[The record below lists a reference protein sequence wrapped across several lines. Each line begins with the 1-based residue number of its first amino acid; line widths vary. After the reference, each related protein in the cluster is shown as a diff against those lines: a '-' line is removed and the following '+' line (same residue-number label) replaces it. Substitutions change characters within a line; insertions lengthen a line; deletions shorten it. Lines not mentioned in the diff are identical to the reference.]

1 MIFKGDFIFVCYE
14 IRLYLLD
21 YEVKSARF
29 KIPRRSRCV
38 GSSPTPGT
46 IGIKAE

>member
-1 MIFKGDFIFVCYE
+1 MIFIGKFIRVCYE
-14 IRLYLLD
+14 NCLYILD
-21 YEVKSARF
+21 NKVKNARF

>member
-1 MIFKGDFIFVCYE
+1 MFGLKLYVIDNYIFHDQ
-14 IRLYLLD
+14 
-21 YEVKSARF
+21 F

-46 IGIKAE
+46 IGIK

>member
-1 MIFKGDFIFVCYE
+1 MIIMEIFMHVCYE
-14 IRLYLLD
+14 NRLYIFD
-21 YEVKSARF
+21 KGAKSARF

>member
-1 MIFKGDFIFVCYE
+1 MIIMGSFILICYE
-14 IRLYLLD
+14 NRLYFLD

>member
-1 MIFKGDFIFVCYE
+1 MIIIDNINHVYYENWLYIF
-14 IRLYLLD
+14 D
-21 YEVKSARF
+21 YEVNSARF